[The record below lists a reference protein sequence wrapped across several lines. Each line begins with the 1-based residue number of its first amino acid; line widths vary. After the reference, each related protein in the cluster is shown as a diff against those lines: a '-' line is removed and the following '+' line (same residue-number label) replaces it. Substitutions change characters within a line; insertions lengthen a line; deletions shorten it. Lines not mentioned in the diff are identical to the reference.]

1 MAPLGGEQR
10 ARTSNLMAVNFIRKI
25 VEEDL
30 AQGRCQEAVRTRF
43 PPEPNGYLHIGHA
56 KAICLNFGI
65 AEEYG
70 GKCNLRFDDTNPE
83 KEEQKYAAA
92 IQEDVRWL
100 GFDWED
106 RLFHASDYFEAL
118 FQYAV
123 ELIKMGRAY
132 VDSLSMEAI
141 RARRGTLTEPGQDS
155 PHRNRPVE
163 ESLDLFHR
171 MKAGEFDEGD
181 HVLRAKI
188 DMGSPNL
195 NMRDPVLYRIREADH
210 YRTGAAWR
218 IYPMYDFTH
227 CLSDA
232 IEGVTHS
239 LCSLEFED
247 HRPLYDWFIDN
258 LAPPARPRQYEFA
271 RLNLEH
277 TVLSKRKLLELVR
290 ERRVKGWDDPR
301 MPTLSGLRRRGFTP
315 RSIREFCERIGVTK
329 SDAYIDMAALEHVI
343 REELDANA
351 PRRMAV
357 LRPLKVVIDN
367 YPEDK
372 EELLDAA
379 NHPQNSG
386 LGSRQVPF
394 AKALY
399 IERDDFMEEPPRK
412 FFRLAPGR
420 EVRLRYAY
428 FITCNEVVK
437 DADTGEVIELRCS
450 YDPATRGGSA
460 PDGRKVKGTL
470 HWVSAKHALRAEVR
484 LYDRLF
490 SAANPERD
498 GDDWK
503 AWLNPA
509 SEETLTNCFV
519 EPGLAEV
526 AAEARFQFE
535 RLGYFC
541 ADRKD
546 WRPQAPVFNRI
557 VPLRDAW
564 AKLRKTEP
572 AKEDH
577 ANQ

>member
-1 MAPLGGEQR
+1 
-10 ARTSNLMAVNFIRKI
+10 MAVNFIRKI

-155 PHRNRPVE
+155 PHRDRPVE
-163 ESLDLFHR
+163 ESLELFHR

-394 AKALY
+394 AKVLY

-450 YDPATRGGSA
+450 YDPATRGGNA

-509 SEETLTNCFV
+509 SEEALTNCFV

-546 WRPQAPVFNRI
+546 WRPEAPVFNRI

-564 AKLRKTEP
+564 AKLRKTESAP
-572 AKEDH
+572 VNGKTTA
-577 ANQ
+577 

>member
-1 MAPLGGEQR
+1 
-10 ARTSNLMAVNFIRKI
+10 MAVNFIRKI

-210 YRTGAAWR
+210 YRTGAVWR

-367 YPEDK
+367 YPEDE

-546 WRPQAPVFNRI
+546 WRNEAPVFNRI

-564 AKLRKTEP
+564 AKLRKTESAP
-572 AKEDH
+572 VNEKTTA
-577 ANQ
+577 

>member
-1 MAPLGGEQR
+1 
-10 ARTSNLMAVNFIRKI
+10 MAVNFIRKI

-277 TVLSKRKLLELVR
+277 TVLSKRKLIELVR

-367 YPEDK
+367 YPEDE

-546 WRPQAPVFNRI
+546 WRHEAPVFNRI

-572 AKEDH
+572 AP
-577 ANQ
+577 ANEKTTV

>member
-1 MAPLGGEQR
+1 
-10 ARTSNLMAVNFIRKI
+10 MAVNFIRKI

-155 PHRNRPVE
+155 PHRDRSVE

-343 REELDANA
+343 REELDATA

-546 WRPQAPVFNRI
+546 WRNEAPVFNRI

-564 AKLRKTEP
+564 AKLRKTESAP
-572 AKEDH
+572 VNEETTT
-577 ANQ
+577 

>member
-1 MAPLGGEQR
+1 
-10 ARTSNLMAVNFIRKI
+10 MAVNFIRKI

-106 RLFHASDYFEAL
+106 RLFHASDYFESL

-155 PHRNRPVE
+155 PHRDRAVE

-367 YPEDK
+367 YPEDE

-546 WRPQAPVFNRI
+546 WRPEAPVFNRI

-572 AKEDH
+572 APVNKKTT
-577 ANQ
+577 A

>member
-1 MAPLGGEQR
+1 
-10 ARTSNLMAVNFIRKI
+10 MAVNFIRKI

-163 ESLDLFHR
+163 ESLELFHR

-343 REELDANA
+343 REELDADA

-367 YPEDK
+367 YPEDE

-379 NHPQNSG
+379 NHPQNDG

-450 YDPATRGGSA
+450 YDPATRGGNA

-490 SAANPERD
+490 SVANPERD

-509 SEETLTNCFV
+509 SEEALTNCFI
-519 EPGLAEV
+519 EPDLAAV

-546 WRPQAPVFNRI
+546 WRPEAPVFNRI

-572 AKEDH
+572 APTNEKTTV
-577 ANQ
+577 

>member
-1 MAPLGGEQR
+1 M
-10 ARTSNLMAVNFIRKI
+10 TVNFIRKI

-30 AQGRCQEAVRTRF
+30 AQGRCQEVVRTRF

-83 KEEQKYAAA
+83 KEEQKYAEA

-106 RLFHASDYFEAL
+106 RLFHASDYFESL

-123 ELIKMGRAY
+123 ELIKMERAY

-163 ESLDLFHR
+163 ENLDLFNR

-247 HRPLYDWFIDN
+247 HRPLYDWFIDT

-277 TVLSKRKLLELVR
+277 TVLSKRKLIELVR

-343 REELDANA
+343 REELDADA

-367 YPEDK
+367 YPEDE
-372 EELLDAA
+372 EELLAAA
-379 NHPQNSG
+379 NHPQNGG

-394 AKALY
+394 AQTLY

-450 YDPATRGGSA
+450 YDPATRGGNA

-490 SAANPERD
+490 SVSNPERD

-509 SEETLTNCFV
+509 SVETLTNCFI

-526 AAEARFQFE
+526 GAEERFQFE

-541 ADRKD
+541 ADRED
-546 WRPQAPVFNRI
+546 WRPEAPVFNRI

-572 AKEDH
+572 ARMNEKTT
-577 ANQ
+577 A

>member
-1 MAPLGGEQR
+1 
-10 ARTSNLMAVNFIRKI
+10 MAVNFIRKI

-195 NMRDPVLYRIREADH
+195 NMRDPVLYRIREAAH

-367 YPEDK
+367 YPEDE

-450 YDPATRGGSA
+450 YDPATRGGNA
-460 PDGRKVKGTL
+460 PDGRKVKGAL

-503 AWLNPA
+503 AWLNSA

-546 WRPQAPVFNRI
+546 WRPEAPVFNRI

-572 AKEDH
+572 APV
-577 ANQ
+577 NQKTTA

>member
-1 MAPLGGEQR
+1 
-10 ARTSNLMAVNFIRKI
+10 MAVNFIRKI

-106 RLFHASDYFEAL
+106 RLFHASDYFESL

-367 YPEDK
+367 YPEDE

-450 YDPATRGGSA
+450 YDPATRGGNA
-460 PDGRKVKGTL
+460 PDGRKVKGAL

-546 WRPQAPVFNRI
+546 WRPEAPVFNRI

-572 AKEDH
+572 APVNKKTT
-577 ANQ
+577 A